1 METLRDKSKRLLKQT
16 QFDTDEALKNKLLG
30 TWHMDIEEEYKT
42 IIDIH
47 LLSLNDDI
55 MRIKNRLESLVSN
68 QGLRPDVRKDILD
81 IISLLS

>member
-81 IISLLS
+81 IISLLL